1 MQIELMEASASAVL
15 ILVSGEVNVLE
26 LQGRLRDLGYY
37 DGPAEA
43 EPWRET
49 LAALRKFQH
58 DRGLQVTG
66 CPDAETLAQLREA
79 YCY

>member
-1 MQIELMEASASAVL
+1 MQVQRMEATAVL
-15 ILVSGEVNVLE
+15 ILVRGEVNVLE

-43 EPWRET
+43 EPWGAT
-49 LAALRKFQH
+49 LAALRKFQN
-58 DRGLQVTG
+58 DRGLLVTG
-66 CPDAETLAQLREA
+66 CPDPETMAQLREA

>member
-1 MQIELMEASASAVL
+1 MQIELLEASAVL
-15 ILVSGEVNVLE
+15 ILTNGDVNVLE

-37 DGPAEA
+37 DGPAEP
-43 EPWRET
+43 EPWSET
-49 LAALRKFQH
+49 LAALTKFQN

-66 CPDAETLAQLREA
+66 CPDPETMAQLREA